1 MTPLVHVPAA
11 PAALDVPRAERPLR
25 IIDGARAFFGGIGFV
40 MSRPRVWPW
49 AMVPV
54 LVLLGLA
61 GSLGALGLWGS
72 WALSSALISGPGTA
86 AEVGRVS
93 LEVILAG
100 VVIVVSLLVAFAFA
114 QPLSG
119 FALEAISEHQ
129 AVALGRARRP
139 KPAFFDNMKRSIAV
153 NLLGL
158 AVWLPLFALL
168 TIIELFAPPA
178 VVVTWPLKFILSALL
193 LAWDLL
199 DYPLGLR
206 AVSVGARLR
215 FIGRNFWSVLV
226 FGSFGA
232 LVLLVPGFGLLL
244 LPFGVAGAT
253 RLVLRADEHA
263 S

>member
-1 MTPLVHVPAA
+1 MTPLVHARSTSAPTALAA
-11 PAALDVPRAERPLR
+11 PIAERRLR

-40 MSRPRVWPW
+40 MSRPRVWPY

-54 LVLLGLA
+54 LVLLALA
-61 GSLGALGLWGS
+61 GSLGALGMWGT
-72 WALSSALISGPGTA
+72 WTLASALISGSSAA

-100 VVIVVSLLVAFAFA
+100 VVVVVSLLVAFAFA

-119 FALEAISEHQ
+119 FALEAISERQ
-129 AVALGRARRP
+129 SVALGGVRRT
-139 KPAFFDNMKRSIAV
+139 KPAFLHNMKRSIAV
-153 NLLGL
+153 NVLGL
-158 AVWLPLFALL
+158 AVWLPLFAIL

-226 FGSFGA
+226 FGAFGA
-232 LVLLVPGFGLLL
+232 IVLLVPGFGLLL

-253 RLVLRADEHA
+253 RLVERADEH
-263 S
+263 